1 MTVGTLLSLAI
12 GFALV
17 CVVLAMML
25 CTLRLIIGPSA
36 QDRVLAL
43 DTLWMCT
50 MLLALM
56 LGIRYG
62 SQIYFEAALVI
73 ALLGFVSTIALAK
86 FLMRGEVIE

>member
-1 MTVGTLLSLAI
+1 MTVGTLLHLAI

-43 DTLWMCT
+43 DTLWMCA

>member
-1 MTVGTLLSLAI
+1 
-12 GFALV
+12 
-17 CVVLAMML
+17 
-25 CTLRLIIGPSA
+25 
-36 QDRVLAL
+36 
-43 DTLWMCT
+43 

-86 FLMRGEVIE
+86 FLMCGEVIE

>member
-1 MTVGTLLSLAI
+1 MTPGTLVFLAI

-25 CTLRLIIGPSA
+25 CTVRLLIGPSA

-62 SQIYFEAALVI
+62 SQVYFEAALII